1 VIAFRAGFGNRRA
14 KQSLT
19 RSSGESLKNARDAF
33 RIWRKSRPFW
43 GGLLVIVAAGEM
55 LVSERA
61 PLQVVTHIGTQGV
74 AGYLI
79 PTFML
84 LCGALLWFKPI
95 DRSIHSLLAIFL
107 ALGSWITSDLGGYF
121 VGMMVGV
128 VGGALA
134 FAWTTDEE
142 TASPDWF
149 RSKPWI
155 GLRSWA
161 VDLIV
166 RLHAQWHRIRK
177 AAADRQDPLTL
188 MNSLL
193 SSPGFLKTLA
203 RAARRRLSSGRCTRS
218 SGIQLNSIRR
228 LKVGI
233 RPHFSRIWRRP
244 HRGGTA
250 TGRAVG
256 AGQFALRS
264 DQANIERSGHA
275 ARTRRGLG
283 WHGVKIRLNLRERR
297 RGIRPLWSRRV
308 RNRRAVRR

>member
-1 VIAFRAGFGNRRA
+1 MIAFRAGSGNRRA

-33 RIWRKSRPFW
+33 RVWRKSRPFW

-95 DRSIHSLLAIFL
+95 GRSIHSLITIFL
-107 ALGSWITSDLGGYF
+107 ALGSWITSNLGGYF

-134 FAWTTDEE
+134 FAWTTNEE
-142 TASPDWF
+142 PAMPDWF

-155 GLRSWA
+155 GLRSWGL
-161 VDLIV
+161 DLIA
-166 RLHAQWHRIRK
+166 RLQGQWHRIRK
-177 AAADRQDPLTL
+177 AAADRRDALTL
-188 MNSLL
+188 LNSLL
-193 SSPGFLKTLA
+193 SSSGFLKTLA
-203 RAARRRLSSGRCTRS
+203 SAARDRPCSWRWTRFSGTRT
-218 SGIQLNSIRR
+218 ISIGR
-228 LKVGI
+228 LKSAI
-233 RPHFSRIWRRP
+233 SSQRSRTWRRQVP
-244 HRGGTA
+244 
-250 TGRAVG
+250 RA
-256 AGQFALRS
+256 
-264 DQANIERSGHA
+264 
-275 ARTRRGLG
+275 
-283 WHGVKIRLNLRERR
+283 
-297 RGIRPLWSRRV
+297 
-308 RNRRAVRR
+308 